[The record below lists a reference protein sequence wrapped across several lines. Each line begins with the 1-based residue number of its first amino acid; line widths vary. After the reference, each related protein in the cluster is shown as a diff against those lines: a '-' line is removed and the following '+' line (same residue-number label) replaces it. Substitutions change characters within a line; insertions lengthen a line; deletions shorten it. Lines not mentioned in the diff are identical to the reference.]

1 MHLSIILK
9 DMVTER
15 RLQRIETACSQKQ
28 EGIIVLQDIHDPHNA
43 QAVIR
48 SCECFGIQT
57 IYLIF
62 EKEKRFNPSEF
73 GKLAS
78 SSANKW
84 LDYKIFEST
93 QDCMTELKAS
103 GYKIVAT
110 SLKEESQTIYD
121 FDFTAQEKIALCF
134 GNEQV
139 GLNEAAISQADS
151 TLYIPM
157 HGMIQSLNLSVTA
170 ALCLFEMTRQRK
182 AKNFDQFLFSKEK
195 QESLKEKFLAE
206 HCN

>member
-1 MHLSIILK
+1 MP
-9 DMVTER
+9 TER
-15 RLQRIETACSQKQ
+15 RLARITNSVANKQ

-48 SCECFGIQT
+48 SCECFGIQK

-84 LDYKIFEST
+84 LDYEVFESSEACFT
-93 QDCMTELKAS
+93 KLKS
-103 GYKIVAT
+103 DDYKIVAT
-110 SLKEESQTIYD
+110 ALSDTSVSIFD
-121 FDFTAQEKIALCF
+121 FDFTSHKKFAICF
-134 GNEQV
+134 GNEKEGV
-139 GLNEAAISQADS
+139 SKYVVENADEVLN
-151 TLYIPM
+151 IPM

-182 AKNFDQFLFSKEK
+182 AKGYESFTYSESEQKKLVEK
-195 QESLKEKFLAE
+195 LVLKN
-206 HCN
+206 CN

>member
-1 MHLSIILK
+1 
-9 DMVTER
+9 MVTET
-15 RLQRIETACSQKQ
+15 RLNRIKKAVDNKQ
-28 EGIIVLQDIHDPHNA
+28 EGIIVLQDIHDKHNA

-48 SCECFGIQT
+48 SCECFGIQKV
-57 IYLIF
+57 YLIF
-62 EKEKRFNPSEF
+62 EEEKRFNPSEF

-84 LDYKIFEST
+84 LDYETFSST
-93 QDCMTELKAS
+93 QECFDKLRST

-110 SLKEESQTIYD
+110 ALGEDSVEIYD
-121 FDFTAQEKIALCF
+121 FDFCEYKKFALCF

-139 GLNEAAISQADS
+139 GLSELAIENSDFV
-151 TLYIPM
+151 LNIPM

-182 AKNFDQFLFSKEK
+182 VNGSENFKYSELEQKNLT
-195 QESLKEKFLAE
+195 EKFLAE
-206 HCN
+206 NCN